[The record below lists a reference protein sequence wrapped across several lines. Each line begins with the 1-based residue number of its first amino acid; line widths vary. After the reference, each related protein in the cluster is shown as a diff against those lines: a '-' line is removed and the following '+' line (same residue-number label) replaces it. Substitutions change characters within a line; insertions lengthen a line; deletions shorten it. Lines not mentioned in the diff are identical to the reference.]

1 MLLRHAELSESP
13 DILTPVLLKILV
25 AWDITPSQLVSS
37 CRGFKGRKYIHLQ
50 GHQFQQEGK

>member
-1 MLLRHAELSESP
+1 MLQRHAECSERP

-37 CRGFKGRKYIHLQ
+37 YRRFEGRSCLHLQ
-50 GHQFQQEGK
+50 GHQFQYEGR

>member
-1 MLLRHAELSESP
+1 MLLQRAELSERP

-37 CRGFKGRKYIHLQ
+37 FRGFEGR
-50 GHQFQQEGK
+50 